1 MKKNNLKKIFL
12 PLAACSGL
20 ALASSAHA
28 ATLVF
33 DDFDGDIGT
42 NLVGTTADVGGTWEG
57 ASNADMKADGSLI
70 AGGERSAYQAVTIAV
85 GEVYTLSADVTLDTG
100 SGAFI
105 AIGFANSPGDGAG
118 TIWDDADPYAWMY
131 SNVEPHG
138 VKTLTGNGLTGESSK
153 LANAVFDVS
162 RNLKVVLDT
171 TNSADYVATWFL
183 DDVQIDTR
191 SIGAPSLTHVFI
203 NKHSG
208 STSGT
213 VDNFQLTTVPEP
225 SSVALLSLGGLV
237 LLRRRRN

>member
-28 ATLVF
+28 ATMVF
-33 DDFDGDIGT
+33 DDFDGNIGT

-57 ASNADMKADGSLI
+57 ASNADMKADGSI
-70 AGGERSAYQAVTIAV
+70 SSGSERSAYQAVTIAV

-118 TIWDDADPYAWMY
+118 AIWSDANPSAWMY
-131 SNVEPHG
+131 LNAPAWGIRRIAGPDLGGEVQI
-138 VKTLTGNGLTGESSK
+138 GNT
-153 LANAVFDVS
+153 VFDTLV
-162 RNLKVVLDT
+162 NLKVVLDT
-171 TNSADYVATWFL
+171 TNAANYEATWF
-183 DDVQIDTR
+183 IDGVDKG
-191 SIGAPSLTHVFI
+191 SAVIGAPSLTHVFI
-203 NKHSG
+203 NKHDG

>member
-1 MKKNNLKKIFL
+1 M
-12 PLAACSGL
+12 
-20 ALASSAHA
+20 
-28 ATLVF
+28 
-33 DDFDGDIGT
+33 
-42 NLVGTTADVGGTWEG
+42 
-57 ASNADMKADGSLI
+57 
-70 AGGERSAYQAVTIAV
+70 
-85 GEVYTLSADVTLDTG
+85 
-100 SGAFI
+100 
-105 AIGFANSPGDGAG
+105 
-118 TIWDDADPYAWMY
+118 
-131 SNVEPHG
+131 
-138 VKTLTGNGLTGESSK
+138 
-153 LANAVFDVS
+153 FDVS